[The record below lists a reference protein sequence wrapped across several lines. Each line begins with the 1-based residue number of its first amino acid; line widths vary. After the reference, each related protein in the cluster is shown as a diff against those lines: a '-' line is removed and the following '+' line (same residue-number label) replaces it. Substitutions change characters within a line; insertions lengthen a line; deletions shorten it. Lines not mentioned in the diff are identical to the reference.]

1 MKQTNGNASRRA
13 SWISGRASEDGR
25 GRTEGRGQNSREEA
39 RRQRLEVSFCRRM
52 GLIGRGGL
60 PIVVDCGV
68 GANRVQNHA
77 KTNRIS
83 PLTAELGNV
92 CQTWWLSES
101 VASLVATD
109 LLGVTRSQGTSSQT
123 LIEPAQPASLP
134 ARPARGPVPCMSRP
148 TTQSSAS
155 NFKWGA
161 SFALDVSLAEI

>member
-1 MKQTNGNASRRA
+1 MLLG
-13 SWISGRASEDGR
+13 GRAGYLVEQVEDGR
-25 GRTEGRGQNSREEA
+25 GRTEERGQNSREEA

-52 GLIGRGGL
+52 GLIGRVGL
-60 PIVVDCGV
+60 PIDVDCGV

-101 VASLVATD
+101 VASLVATE

-123 LIEPAQPASLP
+123 L
-134 ARPARGPVPCMSRP
+134 SRP
-148 TTQSSAS
+148 TRQSTSPSRQGSSALHVPPDHS
-155 NFKWGA
+155 EQRLKFQVGR
-161 SFALDVSLAEI
+161 